1 MLGRGINH
9 SNRQHQ
15 ARRILQAF
23 LSHPTHPLLH
33 RALSPMLV
41 DGNGVALMCSIML
54 PGRQILLPSQALA
67 TVGVS
72 QAAQVRDIEGHFCPV
87 FSIPSPAISGSDL
100 QGILLGWNYNIGLS
114 SLISTHLFFL
124 SILFPWGGTPVKM
137 REGLWSLTQNLGFL
151 SFGFSRSTSPIDLSS
166 SVSSGYLKWID
177 HNCYLKLP
185 YVCKFKD

>member
-1 MLGRGINH
+1 
-9 SNRQHQ
+9 
-15 ARRILQAF
+15 
-23 LSHPTHPLLH
+23 
-33 RALSPMLV
+33 MLV

-137 REGLWSLTQNLGFL
+137 REGL
-151 SFGFSRSTSPIDLSS
+151 
-166 SVSSGYLKWID
+166 
-177 HNCYLKLP
+177 
-185 YVCKFKD
+185 